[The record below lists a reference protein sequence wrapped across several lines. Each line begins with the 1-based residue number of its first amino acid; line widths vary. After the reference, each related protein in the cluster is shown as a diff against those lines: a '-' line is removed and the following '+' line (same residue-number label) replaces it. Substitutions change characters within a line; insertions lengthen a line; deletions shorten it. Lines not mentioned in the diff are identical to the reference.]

1 MATKGKG
8 TVKSE
13 RIDHKQT
20 RALFER
26 HQAQVGSNET
36 LAGAD
41 TETASGAEQTT
52 AEDPKTTEERRRGRS
67 ADRVKRTPS
76 PMDDEVPVTGK
87 DYSKSRYAEGGKIRG
102 DKSQQRSG
110 GGKSKPRSSARK
122 GASSSNEPQHRGA
135 DQTVSVDD
143 LPVGSRIEIF
153 QDEVRILAP
162 IAGGALRTFHG
173 PRRQP
178 TVADG
183 SKRSAS
189 EPKQGFEA
197 ALEDMNKFARGEGQT
212 LDTASPEEKEARA
225 RANEAGARGL
235 TEGATI
241 RPRAGRQTKNSSGAK
256 GETAGKR
263 SGGKKGG
270 GKTPTSAGKKTAG
283 STRKGGAKSKK

>member
-1 MATKGKG
+1 MATQKPKG
-8 TVKSE
+8 TVTSE

-20 RALFER
+20 RSLYER
-26 HQAQVGSNET
+26 HQAQVGTNET

-52 AEDPKTTEERRRGRS
+52 AEDPKTTKERLRGRS
-67 ADRVKRTPS
+67 ADRAKRTPS
-76 PMDDEVPVTGK
+76 PMEDEVPVSGK
-87 DYSKSRYAEGGKIRG
+87 DYTQSRYAEGGKVRG
-102 DKSQQRSG
+102 DKSQRGSSG
-110 GGKSKPRSSARK
+110 RKSAPPRSAAKK
-122 GASSSNEPQHRGA
+122 GASGAEKHQGA

-162 IAGGALRTFHG
+162 IAGGAIRTFHG

-178 TVADG
+178 TVDDG
-183 SKRSAS
+183 SKRSANES
-189 EPKQGFEA
+189 KQGFEA

-212 LDTASPEEKEARA
+212 LDTASPEEKQARA

-241 RPRAGRQTKNSSGAK
+241 RPRAGRATKTHSGAR
-256 GETAGKR
+256 GD
-263 SGGKKGG
+263 SGARKGG